1 MLEQLNGI
9 VKAIL
14 IHQHLLFGKGIR
26 RKGNEF
32 MWFLFHGFES
42 LSMCNREKGLGTGDG
57 RHLAP
62 VTAVAWGGSPN
73 KMVIVVWGS
82 KHLDAVGS
90 LNCSEASPEGDF
102 SPLLSRCSEVLECF
116 LVVGCSIVLSSTK
129 SRRGSRVGCPPM
141 DSHVVN

>member
-1 MLEQLNGI
+1 
-9 VKAIL
+9 
-14 IHQHLLFGKGIR
+14 
-26 RKGNEF
+26 

-42 LSMCNREKGLGTGDG
+42 LSMCNWEKGLGTGDG

-73 KMVIVVWGS
+73 KTVIVVWGS

-90 LNCSEASPEGDF
+90 LNCLEASPEGDF
-102 SPLLSRCSEVLECF
+102 SSLLSCCCSEVLECF

-129 SRRGSRVGCPPM
+129 SCRGSCVGCLPM
-141 DSHVVN
+141 HSHVRN